1 MSRLTIRN
9 LYRTYAGHQIALK
22 DFELEVKD
30 GELVAIVGPTECGKS
45 VLLRIIAGLETS
57 TEGAIWLDEQLINE
71 TSPKARQIAMVLQN
85 YMLYPEMNIFDN
97 LAFGLKLLKFPPS
110 KLEGKVREI
119 ATNLGV
125 EQHLYKMPSELTPVE
140 YFKVVL
146 VRALVKEP
154 RLLLLDNPLDQIEKE
169 YRTQALE
176 ELKELQKMTK
186 VTTLF
191 VTNNSKEAFLLGD
204 RIGVMKEGELL
215 QIDTPDEILE
225 RPKSMSVAGATMM
238 PIMSFAEREVVDKGN
253 HLEMTIFGEIHILD
267 KQVEDTLRKKG
278 YVNQSVILGVRP
290 DDLIVEPLETEI
302 TDQMVVVDVKY
313 IKSYDG
319 KQYAYFD
326 YNSAAFAGKIKDGV
340 SLAPEDKVVISYK
353 NTASLLFNK
362 DTGEAIL
369 YER

>member
-1 MSRLTIRN
+1 MSKLTIRN
-9 LYRTYAGHQIALK
+9 LYRTYSGQQVALK

-71 TSPKARQIAMVLQN
+71 TNPKARQIAMVLQN
-85 YMLYPEMNIFDN
+85 HTLYPEMNIFDN

-110 KLEGKVREI
+110 KLEGKVKEI
-119 ATNLGV
+119 AQKLGV
-125 EQHLYKMPSELTPVE
+125 EQLLYKMPNELTPVE
-140 YFKVVL
+140 YFRVVL

-154 RLLLLDNPLDQIEKE
+154 RLLLLDNPLEHIEKE
-169 YRTQALE
+169 HRTAALA
-176 ELKELQKMTK
+176 ELKELQKTTN

-191 VTNNSKEAFLLGD
+191 VTSHSKEAFLLGD

-215 QIDTPDEILE
+215 QIGTPEEILE
-225 RPKSMSVAGATMM
+225 HPLSMSVAGAMMM
-238 PIMSFAEREVVDKGN
+238 PIMSFAEREVVDKGT
-253 HLEMTIFGEIHILD
+253 HLEMTIFGKVHKIDKKIEEI
-267 KQVEDTLRKKG
+267 LRKKG
-278 YVNQSVILGVRP
+278 YVNQAVILGVRP
-290 DDLIVEPLETEI
+290 DDVVVEPVEVETPE
-302 TDQMVVVDVKY
+302 QVVADVKY
-313 IKSYDG
+313 IKNYDG

-326 YNSAAFAGKIKDGV
+326 YNSAAFAGRIKDGAV
-340 SLAPEDKVVISYK
+340 LAPEDKIVISYN

-369 YER
+369 YDR